1 MKQFRFAL
9 QTVVATEAKAYG
21 FAVAVWTTGAFLLIE
36 RGKPTAAAI
45 LVFVAGI
52 LLAQT
57 CGVVLA
63 FGKPTRTWKS
73 PSQREYVWTTFHA
86 VPVSAAVLL
95 AWLVSS
101 QVGGMP
107 AYFLAPLVSLLA
119 YQLLLGVESLLLSAE
134 DHVSSVTE
142 EMSVDRSDSSL

>member
-1 MKQFRFAL
+1 MKEFRFAM
-9 QTVVATEAKAYG
+9 QTVVSTEAKAYG

-45 LVFVAGI
+45 LVFVGGI
-52 LLAQT
+52 LLAQAF
-57 CGVVLA
+57 GVAIA

-73 PSQREYVWTTFHA
+73 PSQREYVWTTLHA
-86 VPVSAAVLL
+86 IPVAAAVLL
-95 AWLVSS
+95 AWLMSS
-101 QVGGMP
+101 QVSGMW
-107 AYFLAPLVSLLA
+107 AYFLAPLVSIFA

-142 EMSVDRSDSSL
+142 EMSLETSD

>member
-1 MKQFRFAL
+1 MKRFRFAM

-21 FAVAVWTTGAFLLIE
+21 FALAVWTTGTFLLIE
-36 RGKPTAAAI
+36 RGKPTAPSI
-45 LVFVAGI
+45 LVFAGGV
-52 LLAQT
+52 LLAQG
-57 CGVVLA
+57 CGVAIA

-86 VPVSAAVLL
+86 IPIVAAVLL
-95 AWLVSS
+95 AWAASANIDGMWAFLV
-101 QVGGMP
+101 
-107 AYFLAPLVSLLA
+107 APFVSLLA

-142 EMSVDRSDSSL
+142 EMSADKSD

>member
-1 MKQFRFAL
+1 MREFRFAM
-9 QTVVATEAKAYG
+9 QTVVASEAKAYG
-21 FAVAVWTTGAFLLIE
+21 FAVAVWTTGTFLLVE
-36 RGKPTAAAI
+36 RGKPTAPSI
-45 LVFVAGI
+45 LVFAGGI
-52 LLAQT
+52 LLAQAL
-57 CGVVLA
+57 GVGVA

-86 VPVSAAVLL
+86 VPVAAAVLL

-101 QVGGMP
+101 QVDGMW
-107 AYFLAPLVSLLA
+107 AYFLAPLVSISG

-142 EMSVDRSDSSL
+142 EMSLDDEP